1 MQAKEDD
8 ELSEAVSSVCSSNS
22 FRSVATRKIK
32 PSLLNQKA
40 YAQIYVAE

>member
-1 MQAKEDD
+1 MHAKEDD
-8 ELSEAVSSVCSSNS
+8 ELSQAASSVCSNGS
-22 FRSVATRKIK
+22 FRSLNTRKVK